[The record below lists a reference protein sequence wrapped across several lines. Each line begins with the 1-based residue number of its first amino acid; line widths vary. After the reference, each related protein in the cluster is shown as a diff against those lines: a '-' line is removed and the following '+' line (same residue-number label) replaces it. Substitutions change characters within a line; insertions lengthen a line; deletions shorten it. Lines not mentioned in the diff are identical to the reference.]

1 MMGIRDVAISVG
13 LVLGTAARVH
23 AQAPAPTP
31 APAPP
36 APEADPEKGEAKELV
51 ALGVKL
57 VKSKDLLGAL
67 AVFKDAYKR
76 FPSAKI
82 LLNIGTTLRLL
93 DRNAE
98 AANAYQRYLDS
109 TLPDDPRRPEV
120 EGEIARLDQGVGK
133 LQITAPAEAELR
145 VGNEDWVP
153 ATVGALYR
161 VAPGPY
167 VLQARRKGWKPF
179 ESKGEMAVGQSIPVT
194 VTLEEEPKAVGETVY
209 VEVPIEQRH
218 EEPRSRFGAIAL
230 GHFDVRGGAA
240 ALVGAVVDATDR
252 IQANA
257 AVIAGPNFGAYAG
270 AQFAF
275 LTGTLRPIVAAGVP
289 IFFNDGARV
298 ALRGAA
304 GLEIVANRHFAVI
317 VEMGVEYNLNP
328 QEMVEFGGTL
338 RTIRSTVFIPALGMS
353 ARL

>member
-1 MMGIRDVAISVG
+1 MGIRQLSIGFGLVVG
-13 LVLGTAARVH
+13 LVTNAH
-23 AQAPAPTP
+23 AQAP

-51 ALGVKL
+51 QLGVKL
-57 VKSKDLLGAL
+57 VKSNDLLGAL

-93 DRNAE
+93 DRHAE

-109 TLPDDPRRPEV
+109 SPANDPRRMEV
-120 EGEIARLDQGVGK
+120 EAEIARLDQGVGK
-133 LQITAPAEAELR
+133 LEITAPPEVEVR
-145 VGNEDWVP
+145 VGNEDWVSS
-153 ATVGALYR
+153 TVGKLYR

-167 VLQARRKGWKPF
+167 VVEGRRKGFKPF
-179 ESKGEMAVGQSIPVT
+179 VSKGEMTIGQSVPVAM
-194 VTLEEEPKAVGETVY
+194 VLEPEPKATASPVY
-209 VEVPIEQRH
+209 IEVPVEQRE
-218 EEPRSRFGAIAL
+218 EEPRSRLGALAL

-240 ALVGAVVDATDR
+240 AFVGAAFDVTDR
-252 IQANA
+252 VQTNA

-275 LTGTLRPIVAAGVP
+275 LTGTLRPIVAGGIP
-289 IFFNDGARV
+289 IFFNDGARI

-317 VEMGVEYNLNP
+317 IELGVEHLLNP
-328 QEMVEFGGTL
+328 QDLVEFSGAL
-338 RTIRSTVFIPALGMS
+338 RTINSTAFIPALGMS

>member
-1 MMGIRDVAISVG
+1 MI
-13 LVLGTAARVH
+13 ARVAALVCMSSVAL
-23 AQAPAPTP
+23 AQP
-31 APAPP
+31 APAPDG
-36 APEADPEKGEAKELV
+36 AKVDAKSLMLSGVRLLEAK
-51 ALGVKL
+51 
-57 VKSKDLLGAL
+57 DYLGAL
-67 AVFKDAYKR
+67 AVFKDAHKR

-98 AANAYQRYLDS
+98 AANAYQRYLNF
-109 TLPDDPRRPEV
+109 TPADDPRRPEV
-120 EGEIARLDQGVGK
+120 EGELARLDQGVGK

-153 ATVGALYR
+153 ANVGALYR

-167 VLQARRKGWKPF
+167 VLQVRRKGWKPF

-209 VEVPIEQRH
+209 VEVPVEQRH

-240 ALVGAVVDATDR
+240 ALVGAVVDVTDR

-270 AQFAF
+270 GQFAF

>member
-1 MMGIRDVAISVG
+1 MGIRQLSTSFGLVVG
-13 LVLGTAARVH
+13 LVASAH
-23 AQAPAPTP
+23 AQVPAPTP
-31 APAPP
+31 L
-36 APEADPEKGEAKELV
+36 PETDSEKGEAKELV
-51 ALGVKL
+51 QLGVKL

-67 AVFKDAYKR
+67 AVFKDAHKR

-109 TLPDDPRRPEV
+109 SPADDPRRAEV
-120 EGEIARLDQGVGK
+120 EAEITRLDQGVGK
-133 LQITAPAEAELR
+133 LAITAPPEAEIR

-153 ATVGALYR
+153 STVGKVYR

-167 VLQARRKGWKPF
+167 VLQARRKGFKPF
-179 ESKGEMAVGQSIPVT
+179 ESKGEMTLGQSIPVT
-194 VTLEEEPKAVGETVY
+194 VTLDEEPKAVAAPVY
-209 VEVPIEQRH
+209 IEVPVEQRK
-218 EEPRSRFGAIAL
+218 EEPRSRIGALAL

-240 ALVGAVVDATDR
+240 AFVGAVFDATER
-252 IQANA
+252 VQANA
-257 AVIAGPNFGAYAG
+257 AVIAGPNFGAYVG
-270 AQFAF
+270 AHFAF
-275 LTGTLRPIVAAGVP
+275 MTGTLRPIVAAGVP

-317 VEMGVEYNLNP
+317 IEVGVEHLLNP
-328 QEMVEFGGTL
+328 QEMVEFGGAL
-338 RTIRSTVFIPALGMS
+338 RTINSTAFIPALGMS

>member
-1 MMGIRDVAISVG
+1 MGIRELSISFG
-13 LVLGTAARVH
+13 LVLGLVAHAH
-23 AQAPAPTP
+23 AQ

-36 APEADPEKGEAKELV
+36 APETDPEKGEAKELV
-51 ALGVKL
+51 QLGVKL

-93 DRNAE
+93 ERNAE

-109 TLPDDPRRPEV
+109 SPADDPRRTEV
-120 EGEIARLDQGVGK
+120 EAEVTRLDQGVGK
-133 LQITAPAEAELR
+133 LQISAPAEAELR

-153 ATVGALYR
+153 STVGKMYR

-167 VLQARRKGWKPF
+167 VLQARRKGFKPF
-179 ESKGEMAVGQSIPVT
+179 ESKGDMTVGGSIAVT
-194 VTLEEEPKAVGETVY
+194 VTLEEEPKAVAAPVY
-209 VEVPIEQRH
+209 IEVPTTQRV
-218 EEPRSRFGAIAL
+218 EEPRSRIGALAL
-230 GHFDVRGGAA
+230 GHFDIRGGAA
-240 ALVGAVVDATDR
+240 AFVGAVFDATDR
-252 IQANA
+252 VQANA

-270 AQFAF
+270 AHFAF

-317 VEMGVEYNLNP
+317 IELGVEHVLNP
-328 QEMVEFGGTL
+328 QEMVEFGGAL
-338 RTIRSTVFIPALGMS
+338 RTINSTAFIPALGMS